1 VTDLNPLSQ
10 LEVESEIRR
19 LSDRLTRLTEKQ
31 ATHAQEAAQADVD
44 LKFKQAK
51 VWLDLRGRG
60 GTVAEKEAAVLTET
74 SLYYEKAK
82 LADAVLKADHEAGR
96 NLRAQ
101 LDALRTLAANIRHH
115 VAEGFGG

>member
-1 VTDLNPLSQ
+1 MPDLNPLSQ

-19 LSDRLTRLTEKQ
+19 LSDALTELTQKQ
-31 ATHAQEAAQADVD
+31 AAHAQEAAQTDVD
-44 LKFKQAK
+44 LKFQQAK
-51 VWLDLRGRG
+51 TRIGLIGKE
-60 GTVAEKEAAVLTET
+60 GTVAEKDALVQVET
-74 SLYYEKAK
+74 SLCYQKAK